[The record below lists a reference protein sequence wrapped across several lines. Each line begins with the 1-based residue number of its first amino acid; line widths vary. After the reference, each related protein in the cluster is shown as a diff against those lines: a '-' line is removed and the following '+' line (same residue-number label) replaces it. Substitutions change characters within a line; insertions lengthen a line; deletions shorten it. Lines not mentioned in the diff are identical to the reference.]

1 MSAEPAKPIYVA
13 ILGTD
18 ALLAARPVDPVQL
31 ARACQ
36 TAGFDFVAP
45 VSWGEELIASF
56 LADRL
61 SSQDVGA
68 PVIAAICPLARE
80 QLVAMPVE
88 TSVLSMVSPPVA
100 TARYLRAAFQPR
112 PVHITYVGACAG
124 AQHPDIDV
132 HCLPE
137 TLFSRC
143 TKAGI
148 DPARQPHHLDGQ
160 LPAERARYAS
170 RPGGIPDGNWLLAH
184 AGRRVVE
191 AAPIT
196 ADVVRQLYQDEA
208 VVIDLATACRCVCAR
223 DRVAAQRIEPPR
235 STTPVLGELRVPMT
249 NGEGAATEGESNDAP
264 ESDEHAVRAKFSE
277 NGLST
282 GETGPMAPFEHTL
295 TQSLEPW

>member
-1 MSAEPAKPIYVA
+1 MSAEQSKPIYVA

-61 SSQDVGA
+61 ASENGGGA
-68 PVIAAICPLARE
+68 PVIAAICPLARD
-80 QLVAMPVE
+80 QLVATPVE
-88 TSVLSMVSPPVA
+88 TPVLPMVSPPVA

-112 PVHITYVGACAG
+112 AVHITYVGACAG

-137 TLFSRC
+137 TLFSRFA
-143 TKAGI
+143 KAGI
-148 DPARQPHHLDGQ
+148 DPARLPRHLDGQ

-196 ADVVRQLYQDEA
+196 ADVVTQLYQDEA

-223 DRVAAQRIEPPR
+223 DRIAAQRMEPPR

-249 NGEGAATEGESNDAP
+249 NGEASIPEQDSTEAASEKD
-264 ESDEHAVRAKFSE
+264 DRRARFSE
-277 NGLST
+277 NGLTS
-282 GETGPMAPFEHTL
+282 GEVAPIEPFEHTL